1 MIVGFG
7 RLNGFFK
14 WENYYFFFVEINF
27 NTDYQAFTNLS
38 TIRYQLSST

>member
-14 WENYYFFFVEINF
+14 GEKCYFFFVEINF
-27 NTDYQAFTNLS
+27 NTDYQAFINLS
-38 TIRYQLSST
+38 TIRYQLKTT